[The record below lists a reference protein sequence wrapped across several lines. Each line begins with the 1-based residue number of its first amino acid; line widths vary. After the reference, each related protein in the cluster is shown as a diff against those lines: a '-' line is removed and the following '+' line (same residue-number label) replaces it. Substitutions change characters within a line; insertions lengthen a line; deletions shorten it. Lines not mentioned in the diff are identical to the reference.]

1 MEFDPVLVHEWLRR
15 SARRYPDKD
24 AVICGPDRLTYA
36 ELDARSDRLAAA
48 LRDMGLARHDRAVI
62 FLDNCAETVVAL
74 YATLKAGGTF
84 IIINGSV
91 KGPKLRYILS
101 DSGAGVLITHRMK
114 RRVVGD
120 ALSDGAAQPQVVW
133 VGCDADNPPPGLP
146 RSSCW
151 ADLLS
156 HSPEGASDGAVRA
169 LDEPRSIDVDLAT
182 LIYTSGSTGE
192 PKGVMST
199 HHNMVSAARSI
210 VQYTGNDVDDII
222 LGVLPLSFD
231 YGLYQVVMS
240 VMCGS
245 TIVLERS
252 FAFLHKILQRI
263 AEEKI
268 SALPVVPTMVAMMLR
283 MKDLGGYDLSS
294 LRYVTNTAAA
304 LPVQHIVAL
313 RQLLPDVR
321 IYSMYGL
328 TECKRV
334 SYLPPEE
341 LDRRPGSV
349 GKAMPNCETII
360 LDDEGNE
367 CPPGEI
373 GELVIRGANVMQG
386 YWQAPEITARTYC
399 DGGYRA
405 RRNLHSGDLFRADEE
420 GFLYFVGRRDAMIKS
435 KGERISPKEVEFAI
449 CNLAGVAEAAVV
461 GVPDEVMG
469 QAIKAVVVAEDGATV
484 TANDVLKHCSRNL
497 ELFMVP
503 KYVDIADDLPRTPNG
518 KIDRKALVRSHNSE
532 GADDAS

>member
-1 MEFDPVLVHEWLRR
+1 MEFDPVLVNEWLRR
-15 SARRYPDKD
+15 SARRYPEKE
-24 AVICGPDRLTYA
+24 AVISGTDRVTYA
-36 ELDARSDRLAAA
+36 ELDARSDRLATT
-48 LRDMGLARHDRAVI
+48 LSGIGLARHDRAVV

-74 YATLKAGGTF
+74 YAILKAGGTF
-84 IIINGSV
+84 IILNGSV

-101 DSGAGVLITHRMK
+101 DCGAKVLIAHRTK
-114 RRVVGD
+114 RGVVGQ
-120 ALSDGAAQPQVVW
+120 ALSGGAAEPEIVW
-133 VGCDADNPPPGLP
+133 VGCDAEKPPPDLP

-151 ADLLS
+151 ADLLGNA
-156 HSPEGASDGAVRA
+156 EESDAGAVSS
-169 LDEPRSIDVDLAT
+169 LPRCIDVDLAT

-210 VQYTGNDVDDII
+210 VQYTGNDVDDVI

-231 YGLYQVVMS
+231 YGLYQVIMS

-252 FAFLHKILQRI
+252 FAFLHKVLLRI

-283 MKDLGGYDLSS
+283 MNDLSGYDLGS

-349 GKAMPNCETII
+349 GKAMPNCETVI
-360 LDDEGNE
+360 LDEEGNI

-386 YWQAPEITARTYC
+386 YWQAPEITARAYRE
-399 DGGYRA
+399 GGYPEG
-405 RRNLHSGDLFRADEE
+405 RNLHSGDLFRSDEG

-435 KGERISPKEVEFAI
+435 KGERISPKEIEFAI
-449 CNLAGVAEAAVV
+449 CNLSGVAEAAVV

-469 QAIKAVVVAEDGATV
+469 QAVKAVVVAEGGATL
-484 TANDVLKHCSRNL
+484 TSNDVLKHCSKNL

-503 KYVDIADDLPRTPNG
+503 KYVDVVEDLPRTPNG
-518 KIDRKALVRSHNSE
+518 KIDRKALARSHNSE
-532 GADDAS
+532 GAGNAS